1 MTELFCSSTRYYIT
15 IISGGAIRGSV
26 VVSFCFARCPSA
38 ITQKLDF
45 TGLVTGGGVKI
56 NHKFGIFELDF
67 PIPYT
72 TSMSTMT
79 IKGTLACL

>member
-45 TGLVTGGGVKI
+45 TGLVTGGGSK
-56 NHKFGIFELDF
+56 
-67 PIPYT
+67 
-72 TSMSTMT
+72 
-79 IKGTLACL
+79 